1 MFSPTS
7 LNVLFLDGS
16 GITWKQA
23 PNEDV
28 TEISAEAQAQSF
40 VQVQRLSREFQCLHL
55 KDRIA
60 C

>member
-28 TEISAEAQAQSF
+28 TEISAGAQAQSF

-55 KDRIA
+55 KDQIA